1 MSLENY
7 MSIMLPALEREMQ
20 EIVALTKIPG
30 NNTLYQMLSYHLG
43 WSGDGAG
50 ESARGK
56 RIRPFLTLLISA
68 AVGGNW
74 ENALPAAAAVELI
87 HNFSLIHD
95 DIEDNSS
102 LRRGRQTLWVK
113 HSLPIALN
121 AGDAMYSLAFIAI
134 NKLSDITNT
143 HIASTAQGIIS
154 STCLA
159 LTKGQ
164 HLDISLETAQDAT
177 VEDYWEMITGKT
189 ASLLAAST
197 LLGALIGNSPTP
209 IQNQFYQLGK
219 NIGLAFQIQDDILG
233 IWGGSEQTG
242 KSVTTDLIS
251 RKKSLPILYGLNKDE
266 KFKQLWLQ
274 PITPN
279 NAHNLAS
286 ALKDNG
292 SFDYA
297 KEKAEQYTNLALED
311 LEQLDNGSDYFQA
324 LNTLIAT
331 LITRTN

>member
-7 MSIMLPALEREMQ
+7 IALMLPALEREMQ

-50 ESARGK
+50 ESAQGK
-56 RIRPFLTLLISA
+56 RIRPLLTLLISA

-74 ENALPAAAAVELI
+74 ESALPAAAAVELI

-113 HSLPIALN
+113 HNLPIALN
-121 AGDAMYSLAFIAI
+121 AGDAMYSLAYIAI
-134 NKLSDITNT
+134 NKLSDTTNA
-143 HIASTAQGIIS
+143 HVASAAQGIIS

-164 HLDISLETAQDAT
+164 HLDIALETAQDAT
-177 VEDYWEMITGKT
+177 IEDYWEMITGKT

-197 LLGALIGNSPTP
+197 QLGALIGNSPVP

-251 RKKSLPILYGLNKDE
+251 RKKSLPILYGFKNE
-266 KFKQLWLQ
+266 NFKQLWLQ
-274 PITPN
+274 PITPD

-292 SFDYA
+292 SYDYA
-297 KEKAEQYTNLALED
+297 KVKAEEYTHLALED
-311 LEQLDNGSDYFQA
+311 LQQLDNGSEYFTA

-331 LITRTN
+331 LINRTN